1 MLQDSRQIT
10 RGTRLF
16 ALILSFAAVS
26 GCGGGGG
33 GSGSAGS
40 VSSAPPPSPPP
51 PSAPPPPPAPPPPTG
66 GTQFTKMLVLGGS
79 TAAGFQSAGIS
90 AATQR
95 QTYGALLA
103 TMAGAP
109 FAIPELAGV
118 GCPAPVTT
126 PLAPSNPTGNCS
138 RAGALPAATTGQ
150 LAAVPLT
157 PVGEAL
163 VVATGNFAAFDSL
176 FIGSRTQ
183 VQVAQE
189 VRPTFLV
196 VHLGDDD
203 VLPAARSG
211 VLGPLSPGSD
221 PNLTELSTFSAQY
234 GQVIGDVASAS
245 IAGGVLIGVM
255 NPVLYTPLLQPGGF
269 YYLARDAAT
278 NRFEGKLV
286 NSNCSPVT
294 ALGTPNPLS
303 NNLVSMRILSDPF
316 ALEINCDPAAA
327 AAGSPYLLDATEQ
340 ATMTARVD
348 QYNAVIS
355 SIATAR
361 NWIYVDVNA
370 FLAPLRAETTS
381 GRHNRLR
388 KCQLLPAATNAAQFQ
403 TAVLNSCPV
412 AGPTTAPNLFGSL
425 SSFDALHP
433 SAEFHRLLAVKLATD
448 INAKYGTT
456 VSTTPP
462 P

>member
-1 MLQDSRQIT
+1 
-10 RGTRLF
+10 
-16 ALILSFAAVS
+16 
-26 GCGGGGG
+26 
-33 GSGSAGS
+33 
-40 VSSAPPPSPPP
+40 
-51 PSAPPPPPAPPPPTG
+51 
-66 GTQFTKMLVLGGS
+66 MLVLGGS

-109 FAIPELAGV
+109 FAIPELGGS

-126 PLAPSNPTGNCS
+126 PLAPSNSTANCA
-138 RAGALPAATTGQ
+138 RAGALPAATIGQ

-157 PVGEAL
+157 RVGEAL

-176 FIGSRTQ
+176 FIGSRSQ

-189 VRPTFLV
+189 VRPTFLI

-203 VLPAARSG
+203 VLPAALSG

-221 PNLTELSTFSAQY
+221 PNLTDQSAFSTQY
-234 GQVIGDVASAS
+234 NQLIGDVASAS
-245 IAGGVLIGVM
+245 IAGGVLIGVT

-269 YYLARDAAT
+269 FFLARDT
-278 NRFEGKLV
+278 SNRFEGKLV
-286 NSNCSPVT
+286 NANCSPVT

-303 NNLVSMRILSDPF
+303 NNLVSMRILIE
-316 ALEINCDPAAA
+316 ALPPEINCDPAAA
-327 AAGSPYLLDATEQ
+327 AAGSPFLLDATEQ
-340 ATMTARVD
+340 ATIAARVD
-348 QYNAVIS
+348 QFNSVIS

-361 NWIYVDVNA
+361 NWVYLDVNA
-370 FLAPLRAETTS
+370 FLAPLRAETAS
-381 GRHNRLR
+381 GRNDRLR
-388 KCQLLPAATNAAQFQ
+388 KCQQVPGATNAGQFQ
-403 TAVLNSCPV
+403 NAVLSSCPV
-412 AGPTTAPNLFGSL
+412 PGGLTVAPNRFGSL
-425 SSFDALHP
+425 SSLDALHP
-433 SAEFHRLLAVKLATD
+433 SAEFHRLLAVKLATE

-462 P
+462 

>member
-1 MLQDSRQIT
+1 MLQEPDRTTTS
-10 RGTRLF
+10 TRLL
-16 ALILSFAAVS
+16 ALILSIAAAG

-33 GSGSAGS
+33 GGGSPG
-40 VSSAPPPSPPP
+40 VSSAPPPSAPP
-51 PSAPPPPPAPPPPTG
+51 PSAPPPPTG

-79 TAAGFQSAGIS
+79 TAAGYQSSGIS

-118 GCPAPVTT
+118 GCPAPMTT

-189 VRPTFLV
+189 VRPTFLI
-196 VHLGDDD
+196 VHLGDED
-203 VLPAARSG
+203 VLPAAMSG
-211 VLGPLSPGSD
+211 VLGSLAPGS
-221 PNLTELSTFSAQY
+221 PPFLTEQSTFSAQY
-234 GQVIGDVASAS
+234 NQLIGDVASAS
-245 IAGGVLIGVM
+245 IAGGVLIGVI

-286 NSNCSPVT
+286 NSNCSPIT
-294 ALGTPNPLS
+294 ALGAPNPLS
-303 NNLVSMRILSDPF
+303 NNLVSMRILIDAIVP
-316 ALEINCDPAAA
+316 EINCDPASA
-327 AAGSPYLLDATEQ
+327 AAGSPFLLDASEQ
-340 ATMTARVD
+340 AAITARVD
-348 QYNAVIS
+348 QFNSTIS
-355 SIATAR
+355 SIAAAR

-370 FLAPLRAETTS
+370 FFAPLRAETTS

-388 KCQLLPAATNAAQFQ
+388 KCQLLPGAASPAQFQ
-403 TAVLNSCPV
+403 TAVLNS
-412 AGPTTAPNLFGSL
+412 
-425 SSFDALHP
+425 
-433 SAEFHRLLAVKLATD
+433 
-448 INAKYGTT
+448 
-456 VSTTPP
+456 
-462 P
+462 

>member
-10 RGTRLF
+10 NGTRLF

-33 GSGSAGS
+33 GGGSAGS
-40 VSSAPPPSPPP
+40 VS
-51 PSAPPPPPAPPPPTG
+51 SAPPPPPAPPPPTG

-79 TAAGFQSAGIS
+79 TAAGYQSSGIS

-109 FAIPELAGV
+109 FAIPELGGS

-126 PLAPSNPTGNCS
+126 PLAPSNSTANCS

-150 LAAVPLT
+150 LAAVPIT

-176 FIGSRTQ
+176 FIGSRSQ

-189 VRPTFLV
+189 VRPTFLI

-203 VLPAARSG
+203 VLPAAISG
-211 VLGPLSPGSD
+211 VLGPLAPGSA
-221 PNLTELSTFSAQY
+221 PFLTEQSTFSTQY
-234 GQVIGDVASAS
+234 NQLIGDVASTS
-245 IAGGVLIGVM
+245 IAGGVLIGVI
-255 NPVLYTPLLQPGGF
+255 NPVLYTPMLQPGGF
-269 YYLARDAAT
+269 YFLARDAA

-286 NSNCSPVT
+286 NANCSPVT
-294 ALGTPNPLS
+294 ALGAPNPLS
-303 NNLVSMRILSDPF
+303 NNLVSMRILTDAIVP
-316 ALEINCDPAAA
+316 EINCDPASA
-327 AAGSPYLLDATEQ
+327 AAGSPFLLDASEQ
-340 ATMTARVD
+340 AAITARVD
-348 QYNAVIS
+348 QFNSVIS

-361 NWIYVDVNA
+361 NWIYVDMNA

-388 KCQLLPAATNAAQFQ
+388 KCQLLPGAASAAQFQ

-425 SSFDALHP
+425 SSFDAVNP
-433 SAEFHRLLAVKLATD
+433 SAEFHRLLAVKLATE

-456 VSTTPP
+456 VSTTAPP
-462 P
+462 

>member
-1 MLQDSRQIT
+1 M
-10 RGTRLF
+10 
-16 ALILSFAAVS
+16 
-26 GCGGGGG
+26 
-33 GSGSAGS
+33 
-40 VSSAPPPSPPP
+40 
-51 PSAPPPPPAPPPPTG
+51 
-66 GTQFTKMLVLGGS
+66 
-79 TAAGFQSAGIS
+79 
-90 AATQR
+90 
-95 QTYGALLA
+95 
-103 TMAGAP
+103 
-109 FAIPELAGV
+109 
-118 GCPAPVTT
+118 TT

-189 VRPTFLV
+189 VRPTFLI
-196 VHLGDDD
+196 VHLGDED
-203 VLPAARSG
+203 VLPAAMSG
-211 VLGPLSPGSD
+211 VLGSLAPGS
-221 PNLTELSTFSAQY
+221 PPFLTEQSTFSAQY
-234 GQVIGDVASAS
+234 NQLIGDVASAS
-245 IAGGVLIGVM
+245 IAGGVLIGVI

-286 NSNCSPVT
+286 NSNCSPIT
-294 ALGTPNPLS
+294 ALGAPNPLS
-303 NNLVSMRILSDPF
+303 NNLVSMRILIDAIVP
-316 ALEINCDPAAA
+316 EINCDPASA
-327 AAGSPYLLDATEQ
+327 AAGSPFLLDASEQ
-340 ATMTARVD
+340 AAITARVD
-348 QYNAVIS
+348 QFNSTIS
-355 SIATAR
+355 SIAAAR

-370 FLAPLRAETTS
+370 FFAPLRAETTS

-388 KCQLLPAATNAAQFQ
+388 KCQLLPGAASPAQFQ

-425 SSFDALHP
+425 SSFDAVNP

-456 VSTTPP
+456 VSTTAPP
-462 P
+462 